1 MRSEPPCRPFEVYSP
16 LVLEQDAVPAKSIA
30 EFPVPLSAVRKRE
43 LLTRLRRVEGQVR
56 GLQGM
61 VEEGRYC
68 VEILQQIS
76 ATVQALNGVSK
87 AVLSNYLETCATV
100 AIRSGDP
107 AAAKRVYG
115 EITDLFRFAR

>member
-1 MRSEPPCRPFEVYSP
+1 MPP
-16 LVLEQDAVPAKSIA
+16 KTIA
-30 EFPVPLSAVRKRE
+30 EFPVPLSTVRKRE

-76 ATVQALNGVSK
+76 ATVQALHGVSK

-100 AIRSGDP
+100 AIRSGD
-107 AAAKRVYG
+107 ATRAKRAYA
-115 EITDLFRFAR
+115 EIIDLFRFAR